1 MSGYNN
7 GQNITVPLLHN
18 IGYLPQIVASPTSLN
33 VVYTL
38 MKRSI
43 LISDYIHGTD
53 ETDMDKPSVT
63 IVVDQALYTKVRASS
78 GDPDL
83 ERIVLPMGAMP
94 SMLLL
99 HILL

>member
-1 MSGYNN
+1 MTKNLAPTLVDLDSGMHP
-7 GQNITVPLLHN
+7 GMEVK
-18 IGYLPQIVASPTSLN
+18 G
-33 VVYTL
+33 L

-78 GDPDL
+78 ADPDL